1 MKTAFYSGGI
11 SELKTD
17 LLVFCVQDNENEWTG
32 TLAEVNELLGGL
44 LMEVAKEEGFTGKGD
59 TQLLLHTH
67 GRLGAG
73 RVGLLGVGKE
83 AKMGASLRNVAAR
96 AVQMADPLGLQSVA
110 VVATAEA
117 DNTSAIGFLFEGAA
131 LGLYRFDRYFTQDN
145 KPVAVTDFRVA
156 LEGDEGLVE
165 LDDTVCAQAG
175 ALSAQV
181 AQAVDLARDL
191 VNEGPREMTPQR
203 MAEVAETIAA
213 EEGLECTIF
222 GMEEIQQRKM
232 ELILAVNAGS
242 DLDPRLIHLTYRPEG
257 ADENTPVI
265 AFVGKGL
272 TFDAG
277 GYNLKPTGAI
287 DDMKIDMAGGAAV
300 LGAMK
305 AIKAVAPNCIVHGI
319 VPSTENL
326 VNGSA
331 MKLGDVYHG
340 QNGKT
345 VEIRNTD
352 AEGRLILADALC
364 YAESQG
370 VDEMFTLATLTG
382 ACVVALGPY
391 TCGVFGSDQNMVDDV
406 LEVSASAGEDVWQLP
421 LNGKLK
427 SMLKS
432 DVADLKNVGE
442 RWGGAITAA
451 LFLQEFV
458 DEAKWVHMDLAGPS
472 YLAKSAESHIPKG
485 GTGFGVLTLLAYAVA
500 RGAQSRD

>member
-1 MKTAFYSGGI
+1 MKTGFYTGAI

-17 LLVFCVQDNENEWTG
+17 LLAFCVQSDESDWTG

-44 LMEVAKEEGFTGKGD
+44 LKEVAEEEDFTGKGD
-59 TQLLLHTH
+59 TQLVLHTH
-67 GRLGAG
+67 GRIAAS
-73 RVGLLGVGKE
+73 RVALLGVGSGPE
-83 AKMGASLRNVAAR
+83 SGAALRNISAR
-96 AVQMADPLGLQSVA
+96 AVQIADPLGLQSVA
-110 VVATAEA
+110 VVASADG
-117 DNTSAIGFLFEGAA
+117 DNTQTLRFLYEGAA
-131 LGLYRFDRYFTQDN
+131 LGLYRFDRYFTQDT
-145 KPVAVTDFRVA
+145 KSVAVNAFQVA
-156 LEGDEGLVE
+156 LEGDQGLVSM
-165 LDDTVCAQAG
+165 DDAACSEAG
-175 ALSAQV
+175 TLALKIAE
-181 AQAVDLARDL
+181 AVDLARDL

-213 EEGLECTIF
+213 DEGLECTIF
-222 GMEEIQQRKM
+222 GMDEIRARKM
-232 ELILAVNAGS
+232 ELIMAVNAGS

-305 AIKAVAPNCIVHGI
+305 AVKAVAPDCIVHGI

-370 VDEMFTLATLTG
+370 VDEMFSLATLTG

-391 TCGVFGSDQNMVDDV
+391 TCGVFGADQEMVDNV
-406 LEVSASAGEDVWQLP
+406 LGASADVGEDVWQLP
-421 LNGKLK
+421 LNSKLK

-432 DVADLKNVGE
+432 DVADIKNVGE

-485 GTGFGVLTLLAYAVA
+485 GTGFGVLTLLAYALA
-500 RGAQSRD
+500 RGKA